1 MSLILQNSK
10 DLITGGKFKMK
21 VLIVGSPGS
30 GKTSWCATA
39 PNIGIAACETG
50 WGSGLLSSAMKG
62 IAFVEPANLAEM
74 EAVAKGQVFPT
85 QTAIAV
91 DSLSAMARTFIK
103 DHALTFARRG
113 PDSPKRKSGVP
124 ELDDYGTIGEL
135 TRRLLAQILDQDKH
149 VIVTC
154 TERYEKDE
162 NGVIMRIGPDLAGQ
176 MFAGAPAM
184 FDFVFYFKTRKKLRT
199 PGVKASEYV
208 EHYFITQNDGMHL
221 GKCRSVVDD
230 TALLPP
236 EVVVDL
242 KSGAGCFPDVL
253 KIIEDG
259 YAKVSTGPK

>member
-1 MSLILQNSK
+1 LSLILQNSR
-10 DLITGGKFKMK
+10 DLITSGKFKLK
-21 VLIVGSPGS
+21 VLCIGSPGV
-30 GKTSWCATA
+30 GKTSWTATA
-39 PNIGIAACETG
+39 PGVGVAACETG
-50 WGSGLLSSAMKG
+50 WGSGLLSSAMKNVD
-62 IAFVEPANLAEM
+62 FVEPSNLAEM
-74 EAVAKGQVFPT
+74 EAVAKGQVFAKNPT
-85 QTAIAV
+85 IAI

-135 TRRLLAQILDQDKH
+135 TRRLLAQTLDQDKH

-230 TALLPP
+230 AALLPP
-236 EVVVDL
+236 EVIVDL
-242 KSGAGCFPDVL
+242 KSGAGCFSDVL
-253 KIIEDG
+253 KTIEDG
-259 YAKVSTGPK
+259 YAKVTK